1 MRNIIA
7 DENLSR
13 QAVLRSRMLSKD
25 KNQREDFFFFFLP
38 VAKEEE
44 KVTCQKDSWN
54 GISFQ
59 IIRLKSVCLK
69 RVLL

>member
-1 MRNIIA
+1 MNSSEIQNA
-7 DENLSR
+7 E
-13 QAVLRSRMLSKD
+13 D
-25 KNQREDFFFFFLP
+25 KNQKDRNFFFLP

-59 IIRLKSVCLK
+59 IIRLKSVCFK

>member
-1 MRNIIA
+1 MNSSEIQNA
-7 DENLSR
+7 E
-13 QAVLRSRMLSKD
+13 D
-25 KNQREDFFFFFLP
+25 KNQKDRIFILP

>member
-1 MRNIIA
+1 
-7 DENLSR
+7 
-13 QAVLRSRMLSKD
+13 MLSKD
-25 KNQREDFFFFFLP
+25 KNQKDRIFFFLP

-44 KVTCQKDSWN
+44 KVTCQKDSGN

>member
-1 MRNIIA
+1 MNSSEIQNA
-7 DENLSR
+7 E
-13 QAVLRSRMLSKD
+13 D
-25 KNQREDFFFFFLP
+25 KNQKDRIVFLP